1 MNVNEC
7 KEAFLNQ
14 LNKFNIVYHVISDE
28 QGELIVIEESLSKVT
43 NVEVTQYIIRFLQI
57 DERVYLCLNVGPI
70 YKVIDNNSIS
80 NVLIGI
86 NNVNMEVYD
95 EKFFIQGNFI
105 RCTVNMDLM
114 NSMHTLN
121 TFLAVHDKISDSSF
135 INKLIGA

>member
-1 MNVNEC
+1 MR
-7 KEAFLNQ
+7 KSD
-14 LNKFNIVYHVISDE
+14 VYM
-28 QGELIVIEESLSKVT
+28 
-43 NVEVTQYIIRFLQI
+43 
-57 DERVYLCLNVGPI
+57 CLNVGPI
-70 YKVIDNNSIS
+70 YKVLDNNSRI
-80 NVLIGI
+80 NALMGI
-86 NNVNMEVYD
+86 NNVNIEVFD

>member
-7 KEAFLNQ
+7 KETFLNQ

-57 DERVYLCLNVGPI
+57 DERVYMCLNVGPI
-70 YKVIDNNSIS
+70 YKVLDNNSRI
-80 NVLIGI
+80 NALMGT
-86 NNVNMEVYD
+86 NNVNIEVFD

>member
-7 KEAFLNQ
+7 KETFLNQ
-14 LNKFNIVYHVISDE
+14 LNNFNIVYHVISDE
-28 QGELIVIEESLSKVT
+28 QGELIVIEESLRKVT
-43 NVEVTQYIIRFLQI
+43 NVDVTQYIIRFLQI
-57 DERVYLCLNVGPI
+57 HERVYMCLNVGPI
-70 YKVIDNNSIS
+70 YKVLDNNGIS
-80 NVLIGI
+80 NALIGI

-114 NSMHTLN
+114 NGMHTLN

-135 INKLIGA
+135 INKLIGG

>member
-7 KEAFLNQ
+7 KETFLNQ

-28 QGELIVIEESLSKVT
+28 QGELIVIEESLRKVT

-57 DERVYLCLNVGPI
+57 DERVYMCLNVGPI
-70 YKVIDNNSIS
+70 YKVLDNNSRI
-80 NVLIGI
+80 NALMGI
-86 NNVNMEVYD
+86 NNVNIEVFD

-121 TFLAVHDKISDSSF
+121 TFLAVHVKISDSSF

>member
-7 KEAFLNQ
+7 KETFFNQ

-28 QGELIVIEESLSKVT
+28 QGELIVIEESLRKVT

-57 DERVYLCLNVGPI
+57 DERVYMCLNVGPI
-70 YKVIDNNSIS
+70 YKVLDNNSRI
-80 NVLIGI
+80 NALMGI
-86 NNVNMEVYD
+86 NNVNIEVFD

-135 INKLIGA
+135 INKLIGV

>member
-7 KEAFLNQ
+7 KETFLNQ
-14 LNKFNIVYHVISDE
+14 LNNFNIVYHVISDE
-28 QGELIVIEESLSKVT
+28 QGELIVIEESLRKVT
-43 NVEVTQYIIRFLQI
+43 NVDVTQYIIRFLQI
-57 DERVYLCLNVGPI
+57 HERVYMCLNVGPI
-70 YKVIDNNSIS
+70 YNVLDNNGIS
-80 NVLIGI
+80 NALIGI

-114 NSMHTLN
+114 NGMLTLN

-135 INKLIGA
+135 INKLIGG

>member
-7 KEAFLNQ
+7 KETFLNQ

-28 QGELIVIEESLSKVT
+28 QGELIVIEESLRKVT

-57 DERVYLCLNVGPI
+57 DESVYMCLNVGPI
-70 YKVIDNNSIS
+70 YKVLDNNSRI
-80 NVLIGI
+80 NALMGI
-86 NNVNMEVYD
+86 NNVNIEVFD

-135 INKLIGA
+135 INKLIGV

>member
-43 NVEVTQYIIRFLQI
+43 NVDVTQYIIRFLQI

-80 NVLIGI
+80 NALIGI

>member
-7 KEAFLNQ
+7 KETFLNQ

-28 QGELIVIEESLSKVT
+28 QGELIVIEESLRKVT

-57 DERVYLCLNVGPI
+57 DERVYMSLNVGPI
-70 YKVIDNNSIS
+70 YKVLDNNSRI
-80 NVLIGI
+80 NALMGI
-86 NNVNMEVYD
+86 NNVNIEVFD